1 MKIAMLLPLLP
12 LHAAAEE
19 LRKLTTTIDKT
30 ATTKTVSGT
39 LSEGT
44 TPECG
49 LKNMQGTECLGEW
62 NMFGKMIFNHH
73 CVSTE
78 PAWHIDCRS
87 CQWCSGVTDTATI
100 KPVADTE
107 LTTTIDKTAT
117 TKTVSGTLG
126 DGTTTD
132 FIDCTHKNC
141 LQWTCKN
148 WCHCYEEM
156 FDEIYAFGKCV
167 GEDTCNC
174 GEMDNG
180 PIDEPSIKINT
191 DWREIFYL
199 YGCRN
204 EGLPS
209 KLYTEADVKYM
220 KVMVDSLHYEVDCEA
235 ELKARGDTALTKTD
249 DTTVSRETA
258 DDGAPS
264 ATKVVQHT
272 MLSDDTK
279 VH

>member
-49 LKNMQGTECLGEW
+49 LKNMQGTECLAEW
-62 NMFGKMIFNHH
+62 KTGSPEEMFNKH

-78 PAWHIDCRS
+78 PAYHLDCRS

-100 KPVADTE
+100 KPVADTVN
-107 LTTTIDKTAT
+107 A
-117 TKTVSGTLG
+117 
-126 DGTTTD
+126 D

-156 FDEIYAFGKCV
+156 FDEIYAFNRCV